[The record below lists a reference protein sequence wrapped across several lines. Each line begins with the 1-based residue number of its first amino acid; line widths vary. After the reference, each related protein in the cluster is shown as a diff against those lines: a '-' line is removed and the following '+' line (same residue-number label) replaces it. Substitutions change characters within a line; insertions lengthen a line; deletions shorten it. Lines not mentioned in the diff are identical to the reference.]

1 MNNKLVICG
10 YGWLGRYLGEAMS
23 ATHSIIAT
31 TRSEEKAQQISD
43 THIQGLVFSLGNDTT
58 TLCNEL
64 SNATLVLN
72 IPPGR
77 RNTQLDGFTNSM
89 LALIDNAVAA
99 NVARIIFI
107 STTSVYG
114 DARNDELNEHA
125 STQPENASAKAHV
138 AIEQHLLDL
147 KADAKVDVKI
157 VRLAGLTGPDRH
169 PVSSLSGRS
178 LNAGNK
184 RINLVHIHDVVAAL
198 KTLILADSTKTD
210 SSKAD
215 SSNGDT
221 SKADSADLYHLC
233 SLQHPKR
240 GEYYT
245 QAAHQKGIPAPT
257 FSESDL
263 APTGKV
269 IDAKA
274 SWDLL
279 GIVPNYANPND
290 MI

>member
-10 YGWLGRYLGEAMS
+10 YGWLGRYLGKAMS
-23 ATHSIIAT
+23 ATHTIIAT
-31 TRSEEKAQQISD
+31 TRSEEKALKISD
-43 THIQGLVFSLGNDTT
+43 KHIKGLVFSLGDDTT
-58 TLCNEL
+58 TLCEAL
-64 SNATLVLN
+64 GNATLVLN

-77 RNTQLDGFTNSM
+77 RNTQLDDFTDNM
-89 LALIDNAVAA
+89 LTLIDNAVAA
-99 NVARIIFI
+99 RVARIIFI

-114 DARNDELNEHA
+114 DNRTDVLNEHA
-125 STQPENASAKAHV
+125 STQPETASAKAHV

-147 KADAKVDVKI
+147 KTNDKVDVKI

-169 PVSSLSGRS
+169 PVNSLSGRS

-184 RINLVHIHDVVAAL
+184 RINLVHVNDVVAAL
-198 KTLILADSTKTD
+198 KTLIFADSSKNNSSKTD
-210 SSKAD
+210 S
-215 SSNGDT
+215 T
-221 SKADSADLYHLC
+221 DLYHLC

-240 GEYYT
+240 GDYYT
-245 QAAHQKGIPAPT
+245 QAAQKKGIAAPT
-257 FSESDL
+257 FSDSDL

-274 SWDLL
+274 SWALL
-279 GIVPNYANPND
+279 GILPDYANPDD

>member
-10 YGWLGRYLGEAMS
+10 YGWLGRYLGKAMS
-23 ATHSIIAT
+23 ATHTIIAT
-31 TRSEEKAQQISD
+31 TRSEEKALKISD
-43 THIQGLVFSLGNDTT
+43 KHIKGLVFSLGDDTT
-58 TLCNEL
+58 TLCEAL
-64 SNATLVLN
+64 GNATLVLN

-77 RNTQLDGFTNSM
+77 RNTQLDDFTDNM
-89 LALIDNAVAA
+89 LTLIDNAVAA
-99 NVARIIFI
+99 RVARIIFI

-114 DARNDELNEHA
+114 DNRTDVLNEHA
-125 STQPENASAKAHV
+125 STQPETASAKAHV

-147 KADAKVDVKI
+147 KANANVDVKI

-169 PVSSLSGRS
+169 PVNSLSGRT

-198 KTLILADSTKTD
+198 KTLILADSSKNNTSKTD
-210 SSKAD
+210 S
-215 SSNGDT
+215 T
-221 SKADSADLYHLC
+221 DLYHLC

-240 GEYYT
+240 GDYYT
-245 QAAHQKGIPAPT
+245 QAAQKKGIAAPT

-274 SWDLL
+274 SWALL
-279 GIVPNYANPND
+279 GILPDYANPDD

>member
-10 YGWLGRYLGEAMS
+10 YGWLGRYLGKAMS
-23 ATHSIIAT
+23 ATHTIIAT
-31 TRSEEKAQQISD
+31 TRSEEKALKISD
-43 THIQGLVFSLGNDTT
+43 KHIKGLVFSLGDDTT
-58 TLCNEL
+58 TLCEAL
-64 SNATLVLN
+64 GNATLVLN

-77 RNTQLDGFTNSM
+77 RNTQLDDFTDNM
-89 LALIDNAVAA
+89 LTLIDNAVAA
-99 NVARIIFI
+99 RVARIIFI

-114 DARNDELNEHA
+114 DNRTDVLNEHA
-125 STQPENASAKAHV
+125 STQPETASAKAHV

-147 KADAKVDVKI
+147 KTNDKVDVKI
-157 VRLAGLTGPDRH
+157 VRLAVLTGPDRH
-169 PVSSLSGRS
+169 PVNSLSGRS

-198 KTLILADSTKTD
+198 KTLIFAD
-210 SSKAD
+210 SSK
-215 SSNGDT
+215 NNT
-221 SKADSADLYHLC
+221 SKIDSTDLYHLC

-240 GEYYT
+240 GDYYT
-245 QAAHQKGIPAPT
+245 QAAQKKGIAAPT

-274 SWDLL
+274 SWALL
-279 GIVPNYANPND
+279 GILPDYANPDD

>member
-10 YGWLGRYLGEAMS
+10 YGWLGRYLGKAMS
-23 ATHSIIAT
+23 ATHTIIAT
-31 TRSEEKAQQISD
+31 TRSEEKALKISD
-43 THIQGLVFSLGNDTT
+43 KHIKGLVFSLGDDTT
-58 TLCNEL
+58 TLCEAL
-64 SNATLVLN
+64 GNATLVLN

-77 RNTQLDGFTNSM
+77 RNTQLDDFTDNM
-89 LALIDNAVAA
+89 LTLIDNAVAA
-99 NVARIIFI
+99 RVARIIFI

-114 DARNDELNEHA
+114 DNRTDVLNEHA
-125 STQPENASAKAHV
+125 STQPETASAKAHV

-147 KADAKVDVKI
+147 KPNDKVDVKI

-169 PVSSLSGRS
+169 PVNSLSGRS

-184 RINLVHIHDVVAAL
+184 RINLVHIRDVVAAL
-198 KTLILADSTKTD
+198 KTLILAA

-215 SSNGDT
+215 SSNSET
-221 SKADSADLYHLC
+221 SKTDSTDLYHLC

-245 QAAHQKGIPAPT
+245 QAANKKGIPAPT

-263 APTGKV
+263 PPTGKV

-279 GIVPNYANPND
+279 GIVPDYANPDD

>member
-10 YGWLGRYLGEAMS
+10 YGWLGRYLGKAMS
-23 ATHSIIAT
+23 ATHTIIAT
-31 TRSEEKAQQISD
+31 TRSEEKALKISD
-43 THIQGLVFSLGNDTT
+43 KHIKGLVFSLGDDTT
-58 TLCNEL
+58 TLCEAL
-64 SNATLVLN
+64 GNATLVLN

-77 RNTQLDGFTNSM
+77 RNTQLDDFTDNM
-89 LALIDNAVAA
+89 LTLIDNAVAA
-99 NVARIIFI
+99 RVARIIFI

-114 DARNDELNEHA
+114 DNRTDVLNEHA
-125 STQPENASAKAHV
+125 STQPETASAKAHV

-147 KADAKVDVKI
+147 KANANVDVKI

-169 PVSSLSGRS
+169 PVNSLSGRT

-198 KTLILADSTKTD
+198 KTLIFAD
-210 SSKAD
+210 SSK
-215 SSNGDT
+215 NNT
-221 SKADSADLYHLC
+221 SKTDSADLYHLC

-240 GEYYT
+240 GDYYT
-245 QAAHQKGIPAPT
+245 QAAQKKGIAAPT

-274 SWDLL
+274 SWALL
-279 GIVPNYANPND
+279 GILPDYANPDD

>member
-10 YGWLGRYLGEAMS
+10 YGWLGRYLGKAMS
-23 ATHSIIAT
+23 ATHTIIAT
-31 TRSEEKAQQISD
+31 TRSEEKALKISD
-43 THIQGLVFSLGNDTT
+43 KHIKGLVFNLGDDTT
-58 TLCNEL
+58 TLCEAL
-64 SNATLVLN
+64 GNATLVLN

-77 RNTQLDGFTNSM
+77 RNTQLDDFTDNM
-89 LALIDNAVAA
+89 LTLIDNAVAA
-99 NVARIIFI
+99 RVARIIFI

-114 DARNDELNEHA
+114 DNRTDVLNEHA
-125 STQPENASAKAHV
+125 STQPETASAKAHV

-147 KADAKVDVKI
+147 KTNDKVDVKI

-169 PVSSLSGRS
+169 PVNSLSGRT

-198 KTLILADSTKTD
+198 KTLIFADSSKNNTSKTD
-210 SSKAD
+210 S
-215 SSNGDT
+215 T
-221 SKADSADLYHLC
+221 DLYHLC

-240 GEYYT
+240 GDYYT
-245 QAAHQKGIPAPT
+245 QAAQKKGIAAPT

-274 SWDLL
+274 SWALL
-279 GIVPNYANPND
+279 GILPDYANPDD

>member
-10 YGWLGRYLGEAMS
+10 YGWLGRYLGKAMS
-23 ATHSIIAT
+23 ATHTIIAT
-31 TRSEEKAQQISD
+31 TRSKEKALKISD
-43 THIQGLVFSLGNDTT
+43 KHIKGLVFNLGDDTI
-58 TLCNEL
+58 TLCDEL
-64 SNATLVLN
+64 SDATLVLN

-99 NVARIIFI
+99 RVARIIFI

-114 DARNDELNEHA
+114 DNRSDVLSEHA
-125 STQPENASAKAHV
+125 STQPETASAKAHV

-147 KADAKVDVKI
+147 KTNDKVDVKI

-169 PVSSLSGRS
+169 PVNSLSGRS

-184 RINLVHIHDVVAAL
+184 RINLVHVNDVVAAL
-198 KTLILADSTKTD
+198 KTLILADS
-210 SSKAD
+210 SKH
-215 SSNGDT
+215 NT
-221 SKADSADLYHLC
+221 SKADSTNLYHLC

-240 GEYYT
+240 GDYYT
-245 QAAHQKGIPAPT
+245 QAANKKGIPAPT
-257 FSESDL
+257 FTESDL

-274 SWDLL
+274 SWALL
-279 GIVPNYANPND
+279 GIVPNYANPDD

>member
-31 TRSEEKAQQISD
+31 TRSEEKAQQISN

-58 TLCNEL
+58 ALCDEL

-77 RNTQLDGFTNSM
+77 RNTQLDDFTHSM

-125 STQPENASAKAHV
+125 STQP
-138 AIEQHLLDL
+138 
-147 KADAKVDVKI
+147 
-157 VRLAGLTGPDRH
+157 
-169 PVSSLSGRS
+169 
-178 LNAGNK
+178 
-184 RINLVHIHDVVAAL
+184 
-198 KTLILADSTKTD
+198 
-210 SSKAD
+210 
-215 SSNGDT
+215 
-221 SKADSADLYHLC
+221 
-233 SLQHPKR
+233 
-240 GEYYT
+240 
-245 QAAHQKGIPAPT
+245 
-257 FSESDL
+257 
-263 APTGKV
+263 
-269 IDAKA
+269 
-274 SWDLL
+274 
-279 GIVPNYANPND
+279 
-290 MI
+290 

>member
-10 YGWLGRYLGEAMS
+10 YGWLGRYLGKAMS
-23 ATHSIIAT
+23 ATHTIIAT
-31 TRSEEKAQQISD
+31 TRSKEKALKISD
-43 THIQGLVFSLGNDTT
+43 KHIKGLVFNLGDDTI
-58 TLCNEL
+58 TLCDEV
-64 SNATLVLN
+64 SDATLVLN

-77 RNTQLDGFTNSM
+77 RNTQLDDFTNSM

-114 DARNDELNEHA
+114 DARDDELNEHV
-125 STQPENASAKAHV
+125 STQPETASAKAHV

-147 KADAKVDVKI
+147 KTNAKVDVKI

-169 PVSSLSGRS
+169 PVNSLSGRR

-184 RINLVHIHDVVAAL
+184 RINLVHIRDVVAAL
-198 KTLILADSTKTD
+198 KTLILAA

-215 SSNGDT
+215 SSNSET
-221 SKADSADLYHLC
+221 SKTDSTDLYHLC

-245 QAAHQKGIPAPT
+245 QAANKKGIPAPT

-263 APTGKV
+263 PPTGKV

-279 GIVPNYANPND
+279 GIVPDYANPDD

>member
-10 YGWLGRYLGEAMS
+10 YGWLGRYLGKAMS
-23 ATHSIIAT
+23 ATHTIIAT
-31 TRSEEKAQQISD
+31 TRSEEKALKISD
-43 THIQGLVFSLGNDTT
+43 KHIKGLVFNLGDDTT
-58 TLCNEL
+58 TLCEAL
-64 SNATLVLN
+64 GNATLVLN

-77 RNTQLDGFTNSM
+77 RNTQLDDFTDNM
-89 LALIDNAVAA
+89 LTLIDNAVAA
-99 NVARIIFI
+99 RVARIIFI

-114 DARNDELNEHA
+114 DNRTDVLNEHA
-125 STQPENASAKAHV
+125 STQPETASAKAHV

-147 KADAKVDVKI
+147 KANANVDVKI

-169 PVSSLSGRS
+169 PVNSLSGRT

-198 KTLILADSTKTD
+198 KTLILADSSKNNTSKTD
-210 SSKAD
+210 S
-215 SSNGDT
+215 T
-221 SKADSADLYHLC
+221 DLYHLC

-240 GEYYT
+240 GDYYT
-245 QAAHQKGIPAPT
+245 QAAQKKGIAAPT

-274 SWDLL
+274 SWALL
-279 GIVPNYANPND
+279 GILPDYANPDD

>member
-10 YGWLGRYLGEAMS
+10 YGWLGRYLGKAMS
-23 ATHSIIAT
+23 ATHTIIAT
-31 TRSEEKAQQISD
+31 TRSKEKALKISD
-43 THIQGLVFSLGNDTT
+43 KHIKGLVFSLGDDTT
-58 TLCNEL
+58 TLCEAL
-64 SNATLVLN
+64 GNATLVLN

-77 RNTQLDGFTNSM
+77 RNTQLDDFTDNM
-89 LALIDNAVAA
+89 LTLIDNAVAA
-99 NVARIIFI
+99 RVARIIFI

-114 DARNDELNEHA
+114 DNRTDVLNEHA
-125 STQPENASAKAHV
+125 STQPETASAKAHV

-147 KADAKVDVKI
+147 KTNDKVDVKI

-169 PVSSLSGRS
+169 PVNSLSGRS

-184 RINLVHIHDVVAAL
+184 RINLVHVNDVVAAL
-198 KTLILADSTKTD
+198 KTLIFADSSKNNSSKTD
-210 SSKAD
+210 S
-215 SSNGDT
+215 T
-221 SKADSADLYHLC
+221 DLYHLC

-240 GEYYT
+240 GDYYT
-245 QAAHQKGIPAPT
+245 QAAQKKGIAAPT
-257 FSESDL
+257 FSDSDL

-274 SWDLL
+274 SWALL
-279 GIVPNYANPND
+279 GILPDYANPDD

>member
-10 YGWLGRYLGEAMS
+10 YGWLGRYLGKAMS
-23 ATHSIIAT
+23 ATHTIIAT
-31 TRSEEKAQQISD
+31 TQSEEKALKISD
-43 THIQGLVFSLGNDTT
+43 KHMKGLVFSLGDDTT
-58 TLCNEL
+58 TLCEAL
-64 SNATLVLN
+64 GNATLVLN

-77 RNTQLDGFTNSM
+77 RNTQLDDFTDNM
-89 LALIDNAVAA
+89 LTLIDNAVAA
-99 NVARIIFI
+99 RVARIIFI

-114 DARNDELNEHA
+114 DNRTDVLSEHA
-125 STQPENASAKAHV
+125 STQPETASAKAHV

-147 KADAKVDVKI
+147 KANANVDVKI

-169 PVSSLSGRS
+169 PVNSLSGRS

-198 KTLILADSTKTD
+198 KTLILADSSKNKTSKTD
-210 SSKAD
+210 S
-215 SSNGDT
+215 T
-221 SKADSADLYHLC
+221 DLYHLC

-240 GEYYT
+240 GDYYT
-245 QAAHQKGIPAPT
+245 QAAQKKGIAAPT

-274 SWDLL
+274 SWALL
-279 GIVPNYANPND
+279 GITPDYANPDD

>member
-23 ATHSIIAT
+23 ASHSIIAT
-31 TRSEEKAQQISD
+31 TRSEEKAQQISNK
-43 THIQGLVFSLGNDTT
+43 HLQSLVFSLGNDTT
-58 TLCNEL
+58 ALCKEL
-64 SNATLVLN
+64 AGATLVLN

-77 RNTQLDGFTNSM
+77 RNTQLDDFTNSM
-89 LALIDNAVAA
+89 LTFIDNAVAA

-114 DARNDELNEHA
+114 DTRNEELNEHA
-125 STQPENASAKAHV
+125 STQPETASAKAHV

-147 KADAKVDVKI
+147 KTNAKADVKI

-169 PVSSLSGRS
+169 PVKSLSGRS

-198 KTLILADSTKTD
+198 KTLILSTSSEGV

-215 SSNGDT
+215 STN
-221 SKADSADLYHLC
+221 LYHLC

-240 GEYYT
+240 GNYYT
-245 QAAHQKGIPAPT
+245 QAANKKGIPAPA
-257 FSESDL
+257 FSESEL
-263 APTGKV
+263 PPTGKV

-279 GIVPNYANPND
+279 GIVPDYANPDD
-290 MI
+290 MV

>member
-10 YGWLGRYLGEAMS
+10 YGWLGRYLGKAMS
-23 ATHSIIAT
+23 ATHTIIAT
-31 TRSEEKAQQISD
+31 TRSKEKALKISD
-43 THIQGLVFSLGNDTT
+43 KHIKGLVFNLGDDTI
-58 TLCNEL
+58 TLCDEL
-64 SNATLVLN
+64 SDATLVLN

-77 RNTQLDGFTNSM
+77 RNTQLDDFTDNM
-89 LALIDNAVAA
+89 LTLIDNAVAA
-99 NVARIIFI
+99 RVARIIFI

-114 DARNDELNEHA
+114 DNRTDVLNEHA
-125 STQPENASAKAHV
+125 STQPETASAKAHV

-147 KADAKVDVKI
+147 KTNDKVDVKI

-169 PVSSLSGRS
+169 PVNSLSGRS

-184 RINLVHIHDVVAAL
+184 RINLVHVNDVVAAL
-198 KTLILADSTKTD
+198 KTLIFADSSKNNSSKTD
-210 SSKAD
+210 S
-215 SSNGDT
+215 T
-221 SKADSADLYHLC
+221 DLYHLC

-240 GEYYT
+240 GDYYT
-245 QAAHQKGIPAPT
+245 QAAQKKGIAAPT
-257 FSESDL
+257 FSDSDL

-274 SWDLL
+274 SWALL
-279 GIVPNYANPND
+279 GILPDYANPDD

>member
-10 YGWLGRYLGEAMS
+10 YGWLGRYLGKAMS
-23 ATHSIIAT
+23 ATHTIIAT
-31 TRSEEKAQQISD
+31 TRSEEKALKISD
-43 THIQGLVFSLGNDTT
+43 KHIKGLVFSLGDDTT
-58 TLCNEL
+58 TLCEAL
-64 SNATLVLN
+64 GNATLVLN

-77 RNTQLDGFTNSM
+77 RNTQLDDFTDNM
-89 LALIDNAVAA
+89 LTLIDNAVAA
-99 NVARIIFI
+99 RVARIIFI

-114 DARNDELNEHA
+114 DNRTDVLNEHA
-125 STQPENASAKAHV
+125 STQPETASAKAHV

-147 KADAKVDVKI
+147 KANANVDVKI

-169 PVSSLSGRS
+169 PVNSLSGRT

-198 KTLILADSTKTD
+198 KTLIFADSSKNNTSKTD
-210 SSKAD
+210 S
-215 SSNGDT
+215 T
-221 SKADSADLYHLC
+221 DLYHLC

-240 GEYYT
+240 GDYYT
-245 QAAHQKGIPAPT
+245 QAAQKKGIAAPT

-274 SWDLL
+274 SWALL
-279 GIVPNYANPND
+279 GILPDYANPDD

>member
-10 YGWLGRYLGEAMS
+10 YGWLGRYLGKAMS
-23 ATHSIIAT
+23 ATHTIIAT
-31 TRSEEKAQQISD
+31 TRSEEKALKISD
-43 THIQGLVFSLGNDTT
+43 KHIKGLVFSLGDDTT
-58 TLCNEL
+58 TLCEAL
-64 SNATLVLN
+64 GNATLVLN

-77 RNTQLDGFTNSM
+77 RNTQLDDFTDNM
-89 LALIDNAVAA
+89 LTLIDNAVAA
-99 NVARIIFI
+99 RVARIIFI

-114 DARNDELNEHA
+114 NNRTDVLSEHA
-125 STQPENASAKAHV
+125 STQPETASAKAHV

-147 KADAKVDVKI
+147 KANANVDVKI

-169 PVSSLSGRS
+169 PVNSLSGRT

-198 KTLILADSTKTD
+198 KTLIFAD
-210 SSKAD
+210 SSK
-215 SSNGDT
+215 NNT
-221 SKADSADLYHLC
+221 SKTDSADLYHLC

-240 GEYYT
+240 GDYYT
-245 QAAHQKGIPAPT
+245 QAAQKKGIAAPT

-274 SWDLL
+274 SWALL
-279 GIVPNYANPND
+279 GILPDYANPDD

>member
-10 YGWLGRYLGEAMS
+10 YGWLGRYLGKAMS
-23 ATHSIIAT
+23 ATHTIIAT
-31 TRSEEKAQQISD
+31 TRSEEKALKISD
-43 THIQGLVFSLGNDTT
+43 KHIKGLVFNLGDDTT
-58 TLCNEL
+58 TLCEAL
-64 SNATLVLN
+64 GNATLVLN

-77 RNTQLDGFTNSM
+77 RNTQLDDFTDNM
-89 LALIDNAVAA
+89 LTLIDNAVAA
-99 NVARIIFI
+99 RVARIIFI

-114 DARNDELNEHA
+114 DNRTDVLNEHA
-125 STQPENASAKAHV
+125 STKPETASAKAHV

-147 KADAKVDVKI
+147 KTNDKVDVKI

-169 PVSSLSGRS
+169 PVNSLSGRT

-198 KTLILADSTKTD
+198 KTLILADSSKNNTSKTD
-210 SSKAD
+210 S
-215 SSNGDT
+215 T
-221 SKADSADLYHLC
+221 DLYHLC

-240 GEYYT
+240 GDYYT
-245 QAAHQKGIPAPT
+245 QAAQKKGIAAPT

-274 SWDLL
+274 SWALL
-279 GIVPNYANPND
+279 GILPDYANPDD

>member
-10 YGWLGRYLGEAMS
+10 YGWLGRYLGKAMS
-23 ATHSIIAT
+23 ATHTIIAT
-31 TRSEEKAQQISD
+31 TRSEEKALKISD
-43 THIQGLVFSLGNDTT
+43 KHIKGLVFSLGDDTT
-58 TLCNEL
+58 TLCEAL
-64 SNATLVLN
+64 GNATLVLN

-77 RNTQLDGFTNSM
+77 RNTQLDDFTDNM
-89 LALIDNAVAA
+89 LTLIDNAVAA
-99 NVARIIFI
+99 RVARIIFI

-114 DARNDELNEHA
+114 DNRTDVLNEHA
-125 STQPENASAKAHV
+125 STQPETASAKAHV

-147 KADAKVDVKI
+147 KANANVDVKI
-157 VRLAGLTGPDRH
+157 VRLAGLTGPNRH
-169 PVSSLSGRS
+169 PVNSLSGRT

-198 KTLILADSTKTD
+198 KTLILADSSKNNTSKTD
-210 SSKAD
+210 S
-215 SSNGDT
+215 T
-221 SKADSADLYHLC
+221 DLYHLC

-240 GEYYT
+240 GDYYT
-245 QAAHQKGIPAPT
+245 QAAQKKGIAAPT

-274 SWDLL
+274 SWALL
-279 GIVPNYANPND
+279 GILPDYANPDD

>member
-10 YGWLGRYLGEAMS
+10 YGWLGRYLGKAMS
-23 ATHSIIAT
+23 ATHTIIAT
-31 TRSEEKAQQISD
+31 TRSEEKALKISD
-43 THIQGLVFSLGNDTT
+43 KHIKGLVFSLGDDTT
-58 TLCNEL
+58 TLCEAL
-64 SNATLVLN
+64 GNATLVLN

-77 RNTQLDGFTNSM
+77 RNTQLDDFTDNM
-89 LALIDNAVAA
+89 LTLIDNAVAA
-99 NVARIIFI
+99 RVARIIFI

-114 DARNDELNEHA
+114 DNRTDVLSEHA
-125 STQPENASAKAHV
+125 STQPETASAKAHV

-147 KADAKVDVKI
+147 KANANVDVKI

-169 PVSSLSGRS
+169 PVNSLSGRT

-198 KTLILADSTKTD
+198 KTLILADSSKNNTSKTD
-210 SSKAD
+210 S
-215 SSNGDT
+215 T
-221 SKADSADLYHLC
+221 DLYHLC

-240 GEYYT
+240 GDYYT
-245 QAAHQKGIPAPT
+245 QAAQKKGIAAPT

-274 SWDLL
+274 SWALL
-279 GIVPNYANPND
+279 GILPDYANPDD

>member
-31 TRSEEKAQQISD
+31 TRSEEKAQQISN
-43 THIQGLVFSLGNDTT
+43 THIQGLVFSLGNDTSA
-58 TLCNEL
+58 LCNEL
-64 SNATLVLN
+64 SDATLVLN

-89 LALIDNAVAA
+89 LALIDKAVAA

-114 DARNDELNEHA
+114 DIRNEELNEHA
-125 STQPENASAKAHV
+125 STQPETASAKAHV

-147 KADAKVDVKI
+147 KTNAKADVKI

-169 PVSSLSGRS
+169 PVKSLSGRS

-198 KTLILADSTKTD
+198 KTLIFSA

-215 SSNGDT
+215 STN
-221 SKADSADLYHLC
+221 LYHLC

-245 QAAHQKGIPAPT
+245 QAANKKGIPAPT
-257 FSESDL
+257 FSESEL
-263 APTGKV
+263 PPTGKV

-279 GIVPNYANPND
+279 GIVPDYANPDD
-290 MI
+290 MV

>member
-23 ATHSIIAT
+23 ATHSIVAT
-31 TRSEEKAQQISD
+31 TRNEEKALQISNKR
-43 THIQGLVFSLGNDTT
+43 IRGLVFSLGDDINA
-58 TLCNEL
+58 LCEEL
-64 SNATLVLN
+64 SDATLVLN

-77 RNTQLDGFTNSM
+77 RNTQLNDFTDSM
-89 LALIDNAVAA
+89 LALINNAVAA

-114 DARNDELNEHA
+114 DTRNDELNEHA
-125 STQPENASAKAHV
+125 STQPETASAKAHV

-147 KADAKVDVKI
+147 QTDAKVDVKI

-169 PVSSLSGRS
+169 PINSLSGRN

-198 KTLILADSTKTD
+198 KTLILAASTKTD

-221 SKADSADLYHLC
+221 SKANRTNLYHLC

-240 GEYYT
+240 GDYYT
-245 QAAHQKGIPAPT
+245 QAANKKGIPAPT

-263 APTGKV
+263 TPTGKV

-279 GIVPNYANPND
+279 GIVPDYANPDD
-290 MI
+290 MV

>member
-31 TRSEEKAQQISD
+31 TRSEEKAQQISN

-58 TLCNEL
+58 ALCDEL

-77 RNTQLDGFTNSM
+77 RNTQLDDFTNSM

-125 STQPENASAKAHV
+125 STQPETASAKAHV

-147 KADAKVDVKI
+147 KMNAKVDVKI

-169 PVSSLSGRS
+169 PVNSLSGRS

-198 KTLILADSTKTD
+198 KTLILADSSKVD
-210 SSKAD
+210 S
-215 SSNGDT
+215 T
-221 SKADSADLYHLC
+221 DLYHLC
-233 SLQHPKR
+233 SLRHPKR

-245 QAAHQKGIPAPT
+245 QAANKKGIPAPT

-263 APTGKV
+263 PPTGKV

-279 GIVPNYANPND
+279 GIVPDYANPDD

>member
-31 TRSEEKAQQISD
+31 TRSEEKAQQI
-43 THIQGLVFSLGNDTT
+43 HNKHLKGLVFSLGNDTT
-58 TLCNEL
+58 ALCDEL
-64 SNATLVLN
+64 VGATLVLN

-77 RNTQLDGFTNSM
+77 RNTQLDDFTNSM
-89 LALIDNAVAA
+89 LALIDSAVAA

-125 STQPENASAKAHV
+125 STQPETASAKAHV

-147 KADAKVDVKI
+147 KMNAKVDVKI

-169 PVSSLSGRS
+169 PVNSLSGRS

-198 KTLILADSTKTD
+198 KTLILADSSKVD
-210 SSKAD
+210 S
-215 SSNGDT
+215 T
-221 SKADSADLYHLC
+221 DLYHLC

-245 QAAHQKGIPAPT
+245 QAANKKGIPAPA

-263 APTGKV
+263 PPTGKV

-279 GIVPNYANPND
+279 GIVPDYANPDD

>member
-10 YGWLGRYLGEAMS
+10 YGWLGRYLGKAMS
-23 ATHSIIAT
+23 ATHTIIAT
-31 TRSEEKAQQISD
+31 TRSKEKALKISD
-43 THIQGLVFSLGNDTT
+43 KHIKGLVFNLGDDTI
-58 TLCNEL
+58 TLCDEV
-64 SNATLVLN
+64 SDATLVLN

-77 RNTQLDGFTNSM
+77 RNTQLDDFTDNM
-89 LALIDNAVAA
+89 LTLIDNAVAA
-99 NVARIIFI
+99 RVARIIFI

-114 DARNDELNEHA
+114 DNRSDVLSEHA
-125 STQPENASAKAHV
+125 STQPETASAKAHV

-147 KADAKVDVKI
+147 KTNAKVDVKI

-169 PVSSLSGRS
+169 PVNSLSGRS

-184 RINLVHIHDVVAAL
+184 RINLVHIRDVVAAL
-198 KTLILADSTKTD
+198 KTLILAA

-215 SSNGDT
+215 SSNSET
-221 SKADSADLYHLC
+221 SKTDSTDLYHLC

-245 QAAHQKGIPAPT
+245 QAANKKGIPAPT

-263 APTGKV
+263 PPTGKV

-279 GIVPNYANPND
+279 GIVPDYANPDD

>member
-10 YGWLGRYLGEAMS
+10 YGWLGRYLGKAMS
-23 ATHSIIAT
+23 ATHTIIAT
-31 TRSEEKAQQISD
+31 TRSEEKALKISD
-43 THIQGLVFSLGNDTT
+43 KHIKGLVFNLGDDTT
-58 TLCNEL
+58 TLCEAL
-64 SNATLVLN
+64 GNATLVLN

-77 RNTQLDGFTNSM
+77 RNTQLDDFTDNM
-89 LALIDNAVAA
+89 LTLIDNAVAA
-99 NVARIIFI
+99 RVARIIFI

-114 DARNDELNEHA
+114 DNRTDVLNECA
-125 STQPENASAKAHV
+125 STQPETASAKAHV

-147 KADAKVDVKI
+147 KANANVDVKI

-169 PVSSLSGRS
+169 PVNSLSGRT

-198 KTLILADSTKTD
+198 KTLILADSSKNNTSKTD
-210 SSKAD
+210 ST
-215 SSNGDT
+215 N
-221 SKADSADLYHLC
+221 LYHLC

-240 GEYYT
+240 GDYYT
-245 QAAHQKGIPAPT
+245 QAAQKKGIAAPT

-274 SWDLL
+274 SWALL
-279 GIVPNYANPND
+279 GILPDYANPDD

>member
-10 YGWLGRYLGEAMS
+10 YGWLGRYLGKAMS
-23 ATHSIIAT
+23 ATHTIIAT
-31 TRSEEKAQQISD
+31 TRSEEKALKISD
-43 THIQGLVFSLGNDTT
+43 KHIKGLVFSLGDDTT
-58 TLCNEL
+58 TLCEAL
-64 SNATLVLN
+64 GNATLVLN

-77 RNTQLDGFTNSM
+77 RNTQLDDFTDNM
-89 LALIDNAVAA
+89 LTLIDNAVAA
-99 NVARIIFI
+99 RVARIIFI

-114 DARNDELNEHA
+114 DNRTDVLNEHA
-125 STQPENASAKAHV
+125 STKPETASAKAHV

-147 KADAKVDVKI
+147 KTNDKVDVKI

-169 PVSSLSGRS
+169 PVNSLSGRS

-184 RINLVHIHDVVAAL
+184 RINLVHVNDVVAAL
-198 KTLILADSTKTD
+198 KTLIFADSSKNNSSKTD
-210 SSKAD
+210 S
-215 SSNGDT
+215 T
-221 SKADSADLYHLC
+221 DLYHLC

-240 GEYYT
+240 GDYYT
-245 QAAHQKGIPAPT
+245 QAAQKKGIAAPT

-274 SWDLL
+274 SWALL
-279 GIVPNYANPND
+279 GILPDYANPDD

>member
-10 YGWLGRYLGEAMS
+10 YGWLGRYLGKAMS
-23 ATHSIIAT
+23 ATHTIIAT
-31 TRSEEKAQQISD
+31 TRSEEKALKISD
-43 THIQGLVFSLGNDTT
+43 KHIKGLVFSLGDDTT
-58 TLCNEL
+58 TLCEAL
-64 SNATLVLN
+64 GNATLVLN

-77 RNTQLDGFTNSM
+77 RNTQLDDFTDNM
-89 LALIDNAVAA
+89 LTLIDNAVAA
-99 NVARIIFI
+99 RVARIIFI

-114 DARNDELNEHA
+114 DNRTDVLNEHA
-125 STQPENASAKAHV
+125 STQPETASAKAHV

-147 KADAKVDVKI
+147 KTNDKVDVKI

-169 PVSSLSGRS
+169 PVNSLSGRS

-198 KTLILADSTKTD
+198 KTLIFAD
-210 SSKAD
+210 SSK
-215 SSNGDT
+215 NNT
-221 SKADSADLYHLC
+221 SKIDSTDLYHLC

-240 GEYYT
+240 GDYYT
-245 QAAHQKGIPAPT
+245 QAAQKKGIAAPT

-274 SWDLL
+274 SWALL
-279 GIVPNYANPND
+279 GILPDYANPDD

>member
-10 YGWLGRYLGEAMS
+10 YGWLGRYLGKAMS
-23 ATHSIIAT
+23 ATHTIIAT
-31 TRSEEKAQQISD
+31 TRSEEKALKISD
-43 THIQGLVFSLGNDTT
+43 KHIKGLVFNLGDDTT
-58 TLCNEL
+58 TLCEAL
-64 SNATLVLN
+64 GNATLVLN

-77 RNTQLDGFTNSM
+77 RNTQLDDFTDNM
-89 LALIDNAVAA
+89 LTLIDNAVAA
-99 NVARIIFI
+99 RVARIIFI

-114 DARNDELNEHA
+114 DNRTDVLNEHA
-125 STQPENASAKAHV
+125 STQPETASAKAHV

-147 KADAKVDVKI
+147 KVNANVDVKI

-169 PVSSLSGRS
+169 PVNSLSGRT

-198 KTLILADSTKTD
+198 KTLILADSSKNNTSKTD
-210 SSKAD
+210 S
-215 SSNGDT
+215 T
-221 SKADSADLYHLC
+221 DLYHLC

-240 GEYYT
+240 GDYYT
-245 QAAHQKGIPAPT
+245 QAAQKKGIAAPT

-274 SWDLL
+274 SWALL
-279 GIVPNYANPND
+279 GILPDYANPDD

>member
-31 TRSEEKAQQISD
+31 TRSEEKAQQISN
-43 THIQGLVFSLGNDTT
+43 THIQGLVFSLGNDTSA
-58 TLCNEL
+58 LCNEL
-64 SNATLVLN
+64 SDATLVLN

-89 LALIDNAVAA
+89 LALIDKAVAA

-114 DARNDELNEHA
+114 DIRNEELNEHA
-125 STQPENASAKAHV
+125 STQPETASAKAHV

-147 KADAKVDVKI
+147 KTNAKADVKI

-169 PVSSLSGRS
+169 PVKSLSGRS

-198 KTLILADSTKTD
+198 KTLILSTSSEGVSSNADST
-210 SSKAD
+210 
-215 SSNGDT
+215 N
-221 SKADSADLYHLC
+221 LYHLC

-245 QAAHQKGIPAPT
+245 QAANKKGIPAPT
-257 FSESDL
+257 FSESEL
-263 APTGKV
+263 PPTGKV

-274 SWDLL
+274 SWGLL
-279 GIVPNYANPND
+279 GIVPDYANPDD
-290 MI
+290 MV

>member
-1 MNNKLVICG
+1 MDNKLVICG
-10 YGWLGRYLGEAMS
+10 YGWLGRYLGKAMS
-23 ATHSIIAT
+23 ATHTIIAT
-31 TRSEEKAQQISD
+31 TRSEEKALKISD
-43 THIQGLVFSLGNDTT
+43 KHIKGLVFSLGDDTT
-58 TLCNEL
+58 TLCEAL
-64 SNATLVLN
+64 GNATLVLN

-77 RNTQLDGFTNSM
+77 RNTQLDDFTDNM
-89 LALIDNAVAA
+89 LTLIDNAVAA
-99 NVARIIFI
+99 RVARIIFI

-114 DARNDELNEHA
+114 DNRTDVLNEHA
-125 STQPENASAKAHV
+125 STQPETASAKAHV

-147 KADAKVDVKI
+147 KVNANVDVKI

-169 PVSSLSGRS
+169 PVNSLSGRT

-198 KTLILADSTKTD
+198 KTLIFAD
-210 SSKAD
+210 SSK
-215 SSNGDT
+215 NNT
-221 SKADSADLYHLC
+221 SKTDSADLYHLC

-240 GEYYT
+240 GDYYT
-245 QAAHQKGIPAPT
+245 QAAQKKGIAAPT

-274 SWDLL
+274 SWALL
-279 GIVPNYANPND
+279 GILPDYANPDD